1 MEIRTFTHFWTA
13 DMKMYS
19 VNDIALPFPISLR
32 VLASF
37 IISAIPW
44 WVLLSVLNVP
54 LQAPWH
60 ILWAVFPA
68 GIAFLS
74 SGNFFEKKTLIQYIK
89 SRIGYL
95 MEERKYKG
103 LEKDLNNYKK
113 PVLKQLNIILPME
126 SLEDKN
132 SQSSR

>member
-32 VLASF
+32 VLGAF
-37 IISAIPW
+37 IVSAIPW
-44 WVLLSVLNVP
+44 WVILGVLNVP

-60 ILWAVFPA
+60 IVWAIVPG

-74 SGNFFEKKTLIQYIK
+74 SGNFFEKKTLVQYIK
-89 SRIGYL
+89 SRVGYW
-95 MEERKYKG
+95 MEERRYKG
-103 LEKDLNNYKK
+103 LEKDLNKYNK
-113 PVLKQLNIILPME
+113 PVSKNLNIILPMDD
-126 SLEDKN
+126 STSKK
-132 SQSSR
+132 